1 MKMKYALF
9 TLIILSMLSGCTMD
23 RSEVIAAVKECE
35 DAGYKAKVV
44 YGFPVKPIEVLC
56 VHE

>member
-1 MKMKYALF
+1 MKYALF